1 MNRAQ
6 VSHDDG
12 GKSGRAPRQLL
23 DDHRGRSQVEPE
35 ASISGIDEGPENAE
49 LGEPGHQPGRMGVG
63 DVEVLSGRNDKLVDE
78 LSDRED
84 HLPHVLALR
93 LA

>member
-1 MNRAQ
+1 M
-6 VSHDDG
+6 
-12 GKSGRAPRQLL
+12 
-23 DDHRGRSQVEPE
+23 
-35 ASISGIDEGPENAE
+35 SGIDEGPENAE
-49 LGEPGHQPGRMGVG
+49 LGERRDEPGRMGVG
-63 DVEVLSGRNDKLVDE
+63 DVEIVSGRNDELVDE